1 MGISLLDDSALPVT
15 GSRAAYSSRAAAI
28 KECRSPARTLLD
40 VAVIASGRF
49 LGGSTM
55 GDARSLWSRILVG
68 VGGLA
73 MLVGA
78 VDPLEGSV
86 VILAGSGLVTL
97 GTWLGGSDR
106 RLVVDWLSIFGLVL
120 LGVVALFALS
130 AVGGIGGRSGR
141 SLWWGVLIL
150 PYPAAWV
157 LGMANLVQRLIGRIR
172 ARHAA

>member
-1 MGISLLDDSALPVT
+1 MREARRHWPQVLVAAGGI
-15 GSRAAYSSRAAAI
+15 
-28 KECRSPARTLLD
+28 
-40 VAVIASGRF
+40 
-49 LGGSTM
+49 
-55 GDARSLWSRILVG
+55 
-68 VGGLA
+68 A
-73 MLVGA
+73 MLAGA

-106 RLVVDWLSIFGLVL
+106 RLVVDWLWIFGLVL

-157 LGMANLVQRLIGRIR
+157 LGMANLVKRLIGRIR